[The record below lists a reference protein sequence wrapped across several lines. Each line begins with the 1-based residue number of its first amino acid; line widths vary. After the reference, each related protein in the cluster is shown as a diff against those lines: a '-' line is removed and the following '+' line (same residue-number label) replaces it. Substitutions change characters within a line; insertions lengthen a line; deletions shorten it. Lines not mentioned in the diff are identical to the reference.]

1 VKKVTNKISVI
12 ICAYTEDRWPDLVE
26 AVESVLAQ
34 TLSPEEII
42 LVIDHNP
49 TLFERV
55 QSRFPAVIAVQNS
68 EAPGLSGARNSGI
81 AAARGE
87 VLAFLDDDAVAA
99 PDWLEKLAA
108 TYHQPGVIAVGG
120 SIEPSWRAD
129 RPGWFPDEFNWVV
142 GCTYRGMP
150 RSTTPVRNLIGA
162 NMSFRRRVF
171 EDIGGFRNA
180 MGRIGSFPAG
190 CEETE
195 LCIRAHQ
202 HWPQK
207 LIVYNPE
214 ARALH
219 RIPFGRARPR
229 YFVSRCYAE
238 GTSKALVS
246 RLVGAG
252 DGLSSERTYTFKTL
266 PRGISRGVG
275 DALLRGD
282 PTGLMRAAAI
292 FAGLACTSMGYIM
305 GIFSDRL
312 SRSGGRIRENV
323 VFPKNEYQI

>member
-1 VKKVTNKISVI
+1 MEKVNNTISVI
-12 ICAYTEDRWPDLVE
+12 ICAYTEDRWSDLVE
-26 AVESVLAQ
+26 AVESVRTQ
-34 TLSPEEII
+34 TVSPEEII

-55 QSRFPAVIAVQNS
+55 RSRFPAVIAVENS

-87 VLAFLDDDAVAA
+87 VLVFLDDDAVAA

-120 SIEPSWRAD
+120 AIEPSWRVD

-171 EDIGGFRNA
+171 EDIGGFRNE

-202 HWPQK
+202 HRPQK
-207 LIVYNPE
+207 LVVYNPE
-214 ARALH
+214 ARVSH
-219 RIPFGRARPR
+219 RIPLGRARPR
-229 YFVSRCYAE
+229 YFLSRCYAE

-252 DGLSSERTYTFKTL
+252 DGLSSERSYTFQTL
-266 PRGISRGVG
+266 PRGILRGVG
-275 DALLRGD
+275 DTLLRGD
-282 PTGLMRAAAI
+282 PTGLMRAVAI
-292 FAGLACTSMGYIM
+292 FTGLVCTTMGYII
-305 GIFSDRL
+305 GTLSVRL
-312 SRSGGRIRENV
+312 SRTGGRIRENV
-323 VFPKNEYQI
+323 AFSKNEYQN